1 VEARKCGV
9 DRTGPHP
16 GKVGSRHCLR
26 VIILAAAIALI
37 TSLSQTNLI
46 QAATP
51 SSCVLK
57 WGTIDTPGGYP
68 QRNDIRYRSEIN
80 ALAVSRDGSVMY
92 ALDIPN
98 SSSGLVT
105 NAGIWRSGDGG
116 ISWSQRPTQWLART
130 PGLPA
135 PVFPVAAL
143 AIAPDDTNLVAAV
156 CMNTAGDRR
165 REVYYSE
172 DGGTVWNYS
181 GAVPF
186 LYGPDE
192 QIGSIAI
199 TDSYDYRETRVHD
212 IIVGSRNPAG
222 VLAQGEVY
230 ALRCPGMAGWQAQGF
245 TGGDILALQP
255 SPSYDADATLV
266 VIACTAQRTSIN
278 LGLRD
283 TGANVCIWNTGQGY
297 PVELC
302 TSEQAGA
309 SSSGKDR
316 VITSSLALPD
326 DFDGGSGAKRII
338 FAACDSNG
346 AAMGTSQP
354 LDDVYRIND
363 TIVTRLNLPAGRPRV
378 SSIAYSGSAAT
389 GKLLAGCVESSS
401 ITGEAH
407 IWFTAN
413 PLEQCSTWV
422 KPLKPPTGGYNT
434 GFGNAQVAWT
444 GDGSAAFSGTGSGNR
459 SSPAQWADIN
469 GAAWASSPL
478 DESAFSLSRDDGVSW
493 NQLSLIDTQI
503 NRFRALGV
511 AGEGKTVYISSV
523 NDNGLGG
530 TWRSRTSVTGEAWQ
544 RIACLDFSAPLLR
557 LAPDDES
564 GSVVFLGNQGSTR
577 IIQSRDSGQT
587 WRECVPGV
595 FLQDMAAG
603 SSDELYVIQADALTR
618 RGRYEKG
625 GWVWDKRRD
634 TGLLSAHNIVVQGG
648 SVMAGA
654 AMGRVCPVAYSLDH
668 GDNWE
673 LITEP
678 AYSNGNR
685 HVAFDD
691 DFQDNR
697 LIYLADDA
705 GGQYRWTVG
714 NSNRWDDMVPP
725 DNSYYGQAAA
735 VRGMYYAAF
744 SQTNDATGV
753 SRTTYSRGGIPK
765 DGIFW
770 DSLSTGLS
778 AGVRFRLEPTSLVYA
793 DDTLWAF
800 DARDYDYTAGTGL
813 LWAFRDTLA
822 NHSPW
827 LISPKGNSLV
837 YCDPVTGRNA
847 QVDLRWEQLSLA
859 DAYQVEVGKDKWF
872 DLVVTE
878 AEPVANPFF
887 VPENSLYPSYYIRP
901 GVLPAAGQDYFW
913 RVRVRRAATGQVIR
927 SRWSPAF
934 SFSVHPGYPVSSPSC
949 AGIESLQP
957 CHNACEVPPYPLGFS
972 WSPTQGT
979 TGYRFVLA
987 GNPELDQPVIDQ
999 TVDAAAFK
1007 LTWRLEY
1014 ARAYFWQVTPLKP
1027 VPGDSSPVFSF
1038 NTAAEPTVPTS
1049 GIPPD
1054 NITNGLLVALV
1065 FTILFGLSV
1074 QVIIY
1079 RNRRQL

>member
-1 VEARKCGV
+1 MDRSGPYSWKIVCGY
-9 DRTGPHP
+9 
-16 GKVGSRHCLR
+16 CLR

-37 TSLSQTNLI
+37 TPLSQTHRI
-46 QAATP
+46 QAAAP
-51 SSCVLK
+51 SSSILK
-57 WGTIDTPGGYP
+57 WATIDTPGGYP

-80 ALAVSRDGSVMY
+80 ALAVSRDGCVIY
-92 ALDIPN
+92 ALDIPD
-98 SSSGLVT
+98 SSSGLIT

-143 AIAPDDTNLVAAV
+143 AVAPDDSDLVAVV
-156 CMNTAGDRR
+156 CMNAAGDRR

-181 GAVPF
+181 GTVPF

-199 TDSYDYRETRVHD
+199 TDSYNYHETQVHD
-212 IIVGSRNPAG
+212 IIVASRTPAG
-222 VLAQGEVY
+222 ILAQGEVY
-230 ALRCPGMAGWQAQGF
+230 VLRCPGLAGWQAQGF
-245 TGGDILALQP
+245 MGGDILSLQP
-255 SPSYDADATLV
+255 SPSYETDTTLV
-266 VIACTAQRTSIN
+266 IFACTTQRTYIN

-283 TGANVCIWNTGQGY
+283 TGANACFWNTAQGY

-302 TSEQAGA
+302 TSDQSGA

-316 VITSSLALPD
+316 VITGSLALPD
-326 DFDGGSGAKRII
+326 DFDGGSVAKRII
-338 FAACDSNG
+338 FAGCDSNG
-346 AAMGTSQP
+346 AATGTSRP

-363 TIVTRLNLPAGRPRV
+363 TIVTRLNVPGGKTRV
-378 SSIAYSGSAAT
+378 SSIAYSGST
-389 GKLLAGCVESSS
+389 SSGKLLAGLVEANG
-401 ITGEAH
+401 ITGEAYT
-407 IWFTAN
+407 WFTAD
-413 PLEQCSTWV
+413 PLADCSTWV
-422 KPLKPPTGGYNT
+422 KPLKPPTGGYNA
-434 GFGNAQVAWT
+434 GFSNAQVAWT
-444 GDGSAAFSGTGSGNR
+444 GDGSIAFAGTGSGNR
-459 SSPAQWADIN
+459 SSPAEWADIN
-469 GAAWASSPL
+469 GATWASAPL
-478 DESAFSLSRDDGVSW
+478 DESAFSTSLDDGVSW

-503 NRFRALGV
+503 NRYRALAV
-511 AGEGKTVYISSV
+511 AGDGKTVYISSV

-530 TWRSRTSVTGEAWQ
+530 TWRSRTSVIGEAWQ
-544 RIACLDFSAPLLR
+544 RVVCLDFSAPLLR
-557 LAPDDES
+557 PAPDKED

-587 WRECVPGV
+587 WHECLPGIY
-595 FLQDMAAG
+595 LQDMAAG
-603 SSDELYVIQADALTR
+603 SSDELYVIQADALIR
-618 RGRYEKG
+618 RGRYETG
-625 GWVWDKRRD
+625 GWVWDKIRD
-634 TGLLSAHNIVVQGG
+634 TGLLSAHNIVVQDG
-648 SVMAGA
+648 SVMVGA
-654 AMGRVCPVAYSLDH
+654 AMGRLCPVSYSLNSGED
-668 GDNWE
+668 WE

-685 HVAFDD
+685 HVAFDEE
-691 DFQDNR
+691 FKDNR

-705 GGQYRWTVG
+705 GGLYRWTVG

-744 SQTNDATGV
+744 SQTNNATGV

-778 AGVRFRLEPTSLVYA
+778 AGVVFRLEPTSLVYA

-800 DARDYDYTAGTGL
+800 DARDYDYTVGTGL

-822 NHSPW
+822 NRSPW

-872 DLVVTE
+872 DLAVTE
-878 AEPVANPFF
+878 AEPADNPFF

-934 SFSVHPGYPVSSPSC
+934 SFSVRPGYPVSTPSYS
-949 AGIESLQP
+949 GIESLQP
-957 CHNACEVPPYPLGFS
+957 CHNACGVPPYPLSFS
-972 WSPTQGT
+972 WSPMQGT
-979 TGYRFVLA
+979 TSYRFVLSA
-987 GNPELDQPVIDQ
+987 EPDLGRPVIDQ
-999 TVDAAAFK
+999 TVDATAFK
-1007 LTWRLEY
+1007 LPWRLEY
-1014 ARAYFWQVTPLKP
+1014 ATAYFWQVTPLKP
-1027 VPGDSSPVFSF
+1027 VEGGSSPVFSF
-1038 NTAAEPTVPTS
+1038 NTAAEPTVTAS
-1049 GIPPD
+1049 IIPQD
-1054 NITNGLLVALV
+1054 NTTNGLLVALV
-1065 FTILFGLSV
+1065 FTILFGLSI

-1079 RNRRQL
+1079 RNKRQ

>member
-1 VEARKCGV
+1 M

>member
-1 VEARKCGV
+1 M

-16 GKVGSRHCLR
+16 GKVSPGHCLR
-26 VIILAAAIALI
+26 VIILAAALALI
-37 TSLSQTNLI
+37 TPLSQTLLI

-80 ALAVSRDGSVMY
+80 SLVVSPGGVTIYM
-92 ALDIPN
+92 LDIPN

-105 NAGIWRSGDGG
+105 NAGVWRSGDGG

-130 PGLPA
+130 SSPPA

-143 AIAPDDTNLVAAV
+143 AVAPDNSDLVAAV
-156 CMNTAGDRR
+156 CMNAAGDRR

-172 DGGTVWNYS
+172 DGGTIWNYS

-199 TDSYDYRETRVHD
+199 THSYNYRETRVHD
-212 IIVGSRNPAG
+212 IIVASRTPAG
-222 VLAQGEVY
+222 VVAQGEIYV
-230 ALRCPGMAGWQAQGF
+230 LRCPGLAGWQAQGF
-245 TGGDILALQP
+245 AGGDILALQP
-255 SPSYDADATLV
+255 SPSYGTDATLV
-266 VIACTAQRTSIN
+266 VTACTTQRTYIN

-283 TGANVCIWNTGQGY
+283 TGANACFWNTAQGY

-302 TSEQAGA
+302 TSDQAGA
-309 SSSGKDR
+309 SLSGKDR
-316 VITSSLALPD
+316 IITANLALPD
-326 DFDGGSGAKRII
+326 DFNGGSGDKRII

-346 AAMGTSQP
+346 VAAGTSRP

-363 TIVTRLNLPAGRPRV
+363 TIVTRLNLPAGKPRV
-378 SSIAYSGSAAT
+378 SSIAYSGSTAS
-389 GKLLAGCVESSS
+389 GKLLAGLVESSG
-401 ITGEAH
+401 ITGDARV
-407 IWFTAN
+407 WFTAD
-413 PLEQCSTWV
+413 PLAQCSTWV

-444 GDGSAAFSGTGSGNR
+444 SDGSLAFAGTGSGNR

-469 GAAWASSPL
+469 GAPWASSPL
-478 DESAFSLSRDDGVSW
+478 DETAFSLSRDDGVSW

-503 NRFRALGV
+503 NRYRALAV
-511 AGEGKTVYISSV
+511 AEDGKTVYISSV
-523 NDNGLGG
+523 NDNGLSG
-530 TWRSRTSVTGEAWQ
+530 TWRSRTSVIGEAWQ

-557 LAPDDES
+557 LAPDEEN

-587 WRECVPGV
+587 WRDCLPGV
-595 FLQDMAAG
+595 YLQDMAAG
-603 SSDELYVIQADALTR
+603 SSDELYVIQADALIR
-618 RGRYEKG
+618 RGRYETG
-625 GWVWDKRRD
+625 GWVWDKIRD
-634 TGLLSAHNIVVQGG
+634 TGLLSAHNIVVQDG

-654 AMGRVCPVAYSLDH
+654 ALGRVCPVSYSLNSGED
-668 GDNWE
+668 WE

-685 HVAFDD
+685 HVAFDEE
-691 DFQDNR
+691 FQDNH

-705 GGQYRWTVG
+705 GGLYRWTVG

-778 AGVRFRLEPTSLVYA
+778 ADVVFRLEPTSLVYA

-800 DARDYDYTAGTGL
+800 DARDCDYVAGTGL

-822 NHSPW
+822 NRSPW

-837 YCDPVTGRNA
+837 YCDPVSGRNA

-872 DLVVTE
+872 DLAVSE
-878 AEPVANPFF
+878 AEPVTNPFF

-901 GVLPAAGQDYFW
+901 GMLPAAGQDYFW

-934 SFSVHPGYPVSSPSC
+934 SFSVRPGYPVSAPSYT
-949 AGIESLQP
+949 GIESLQP
-957 CHNACEVPPYPLGFS
+957 CHNACEVPPYPLSFS

-979 TGYRFVLA
+979 TSYRFVLA
-987 GNPELDQPVIDQ
+987 ADPDLGQPVIDQ

-1007 LTWRLEY
+1007 LPWRLEHS
-1014 ARAYFWQVTPLKP
+1014 RAYFWQVTPLKP

-1038 NTAAEPTVPTS
+1038 NTAAEPTVSTS
-1049 GIPPD
+1049 IIPPD
-1054 NITNGLLVALV
+1054 NTTNGLLVALV
-1065 FTILFGLSV
+1065 FTILFGLSI

-1079 RNRRQL
+1079 RNNRR